1 MGLWKLRTCDCVL
14 DETDGKTPA
23 LVGFRARCA
32 YHSKMTPDAAYT
44 EIKSAALASALAI
57 QAGRIALYG
66 DGLNPEKHHDGA
78 PDVKISLDATPGQ
91 RNVLIDAGQFAGKEI
106 ALSAELT
113 KLGVVSG
120 VELAT
125 LEAGVGK

>member
-14 DETDGKTPA
+14 VETDGVKPE
-23 LVGFRARCA
+23 LVAFKQRCA
-32 YHSKMTPDAAYT
+32 YHSKMLPNEAYS

-66 DGLNPEKHHDGA
+66 DGLNPIKHHGGA

-91 RNVLIDAGQFAGKEI
+91 RNVLIDAEQFRGKEV

-113 KLGVVSG
+113 KLGITGG

-125 LEAGVGK
+125 VGK